1 MVTPM
6 KRVPGLVAFT
16 LVTLSLW
23 FVLHTGFA
31 GAQKVAMRFEE
42 GTMSASLSNVSL
54 ETVLENIRED
64 HGIWYKTDV
73 PLSGEKI
80 SLQFQGLPVE
90 KGFKRILAGM
100 NHVLVFDA
108 QKGEVVGV
116 VIFGK
121 KKSSTGGPAKAG
133 SMTPGTGMESPGP
146 SFQGSTRRAFPA
158 PGPVEG
164 TEEEVQVFESVEEET
179 PETEF
184 KEGSVEE
191 KEKPGAEEEGAPEGE
206 TAEATEDKEGSP
218 EQNREAVPS
227 GQDKKAD
234 QEK

>member
-1 MVTPM
+1 M

-23 FVLHTGFA
+23 FVLHPGFA
-31 GAQKVAMRFEE
+31 GAQKVAVRFEE

-100 NHVLVFDA
+100 NHVLVFDT

-121 KKSSTGGPAKAG
+121 KKPFTGGPGKAG
-133 SMTPGTGMESPGP
+133 SMMAPAPGVESPGP
-146 SFQGSTRRAFPA
+146 SFQGRTRRSFPT

-191 KEKPGAEEEGAPEGE
+191 KEKPGGEEEGAPEAE
-206 TAEATEDKEGSP
+206 PAEATEEKEGSP
-218 EQNREAVPS
+218 EQNREAVRS
-227 GQDKKAD
+227 GQDEKTD